1 MMFLQV
7 RLLELQ
13 EFILYMISIL
23 SSGFFE
29 IFLDPLSCLIC
40 RFLPD
45 FPKIRTRISAR
56 VGFSWLTF
64 NTLRGIITSLSN
76 ISTKVCWVLAS
87 AILVDS
93 RPRLRMCKYIPLSRI
108 SVTLSHADLVV
119 VGSARGSD
127 KASSVFVLRWS
138 FRNDAIL

>member
-1 MMFLQV
+1 MKKRIRGWKRAKGGLHNWPGVGRVQDDEAIDG
-7 RLLELQ
+7 RLRSE
-13 EFILYMISIL
+13 EGYKGFDDL
-23 SSGFFE
+23 S
-29 IFLDPLSCLIC
+29 
-40 RFLPD
+40 
-45 FPKIRTRISAR
+45 KMY
-56 VGFSWLTF
+56 
-64 NTLRGIITSLSN
+64 
-76 ISTKVCWVLAS
+76 TKACWVLAS